1 MSGAVR
7 ACHDLSE
14 GGLAVAVAEMA
25 FAGGWGAALQL
36 AAVPTDQDL
45 PTGPERDGIILFS
58 ESNTRFLCE
67 VATDQYAT
75 FEAAMSGVPFARVG
89 TVTEDP
95 RLIID
100 SSESGTPII
109 DVLASELKAA
119 WQEPLRW

>member
-1 MSGAVR
+1 M
-7 ACHDLSE
+7 
-14 GGLAVAVAEMA
+14 AEMA

-36 AAVPTDQDL
+36 AAVPTDENL
-45 PTGPERDGIILFS
+45 PAGPGRDGIILFS

-95 RLIID
+95 RLVIG

-109 DVLASELKAA
+109 DVLAADLKAA